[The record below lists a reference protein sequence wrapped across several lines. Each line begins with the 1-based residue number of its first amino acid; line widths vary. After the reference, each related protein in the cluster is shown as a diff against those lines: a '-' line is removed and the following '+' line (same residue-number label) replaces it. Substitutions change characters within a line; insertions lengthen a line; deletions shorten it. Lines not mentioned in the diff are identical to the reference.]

1 MLAVLVSGRVVAK
14 KEGDSLPATDD
25 VVTAADYPLVVGAQ
39 LEDQCVA
46 AQGTGA

>member
-1 MLAVLVSGRVVAK
+1 MAK

-25 VVTAADYPLVVGAQ
+25 VVTVAYYPLVVGAE
-39 LEDQCVA
+39 LKDQCVA